1 MQKGAADAVNRLY
14 VTPVQACVCRAD
26 LLFLHGEEEN
36 RTCAFDA
43 AEPCAVRLYLPRAA
57 AAQEVTLEL
66 FSESGDKLLRRISG
80 EWEDVYGACD
90 VYLFPVSSVRAG
102 LYFARICV
110 KNGAFTLYG
119 TLDGRSVRLSPDASA
134 RPNIQISVSE
144 FAHSEPKDVYG
155 GVIYHVFVDRFC
167 PGGRVPLREGAILD
181 PDWEHGIPQ
190 FAPYNGAPL
199 KNNKFF
205 GGTLWGVLDK
215 LAYLKGLGVTVLYL
229 SPIFDSPSNH
239 KYDTADYM
247 TVDPMFGGEEALRAL
262 IEAGK
267 RAGIRIILDGV
278 FNHTG
283 ADSIYFDKYGRYGKG
298 GACTSKDSP
307 YYTWYDFQQY
317 PDKYTC
323 WWGIDILPR
332 IHPDVPSCGEYF
344 VGREGVIRHYAD
356 MGILGFRL
364 DVADELSDRFLTKI
378 KAALS
383 EEQPDSML
391 YGEVWED
398 ASNKI
403 AYDVRKKYFLG
414 RELDGVMNYPVR
426 EGLIRYFLHGDCDAL
441 SYALHE
447 VTEHAPARILH
458 AQMNLLGTH
467 DTERILTV
475 LGAPSSDGRSNEE
488 LSRAIMT
495 AQERAIG
502 RTRLKMAYTVLATL
516 PGVPSVYYGDEV
528 GMEGYHDPFNRRP
541 FPWGREDAEL
551 LRHYR
556 KLGRLRRRHAAY
568 RKGAFRVLAL
578 TKEQLLFVRLYKT
591 HAYVTA
597 VNRGTRDL
605 TFSCSED
612 MTNLFTGKSAPSFT
626 LAPMSATVY
635 RTSIGAAFTV
645 K

>member
-1 MQKGAADAVNRLY
+1 MRRLY
-14 VTPVQACVCRAD
+14 VTPEQLCVCRAD
-26 LLFLHGEEEN
+26 LLFLHGESEN

-43 AEPCAVRLYLPRAA
+43 DEPCGARLYLPRSA

-66 FSESGDKLLRRISG
+66 FSESGDKLLRRING
-80 EWEDVYGACD
+80 EWESIQGACD
-90 VYLFPVSSVRAG
+90 VYIFDMNTVRVG

-110 KNGAFTLYG
+110 TGGGASLYG
-119 TLDGRSVRLSPDASA
+119 TLFDRSICLTADPTVMA
-134 RPNIQISVSE
+134 NIQISVSE
-144 FAHSEPKDVYG
+144 FAHAAPKDVYG
-155 GVIYHVFVDRFC
+155 GVIYHAFVDRFHR
-167 PGGRVPLREGAILD
+167 GGDVPLRDGAILD
-181 PDWEHGIPQ
+181 PDWEGGIPQ

-205 GGTLWGVLDK
+205 GGTLWGIIDK
-215 LAYLKGLGVTVLYL
+215 LDYLKSLGVTVLYL

-267 RAGIRIILDGV
+267 RVGISLILDGV

-283 ADSIYFDKYGRYGKG
+283 ADSIYFDKYNRYGRG
-298 GACTSKDSP
+298 GACTSADSP
-307 YYTWYDFQQY
+307 YRAWYDFQHY

-332 IHPDVPSCGEYF
+332 IHPDVPACGEYF
-344 VGREGVIRHYAD
+344 VGREGVIRHYAA
-356 MGILGFRL
+356 MGISGFRL

-378 KAALS
+378 KSALS
-383 EEQPDSML
+383 DEQPASVL

-398 ASNKI
+398 ASCKI

-426 EGLIRYFLHGDCDAL
+426 EGLIRYFLHGDSDAL
-441 SYALHE
+441 AYALHE

-475 LGAPSSDGRSNEE
+475 LGAPPSDGRSNAE
-488 LSRAIMT
+488 LSCATMT
-495 AQERAIG
+495 AEERDVG

-541 FPWGREDAEL
+541 FPWGREDTEL

-556 KLGRLRRRHAAY
+556 KLGRLRARHAVY
-568 RKGAFRVLAL
+568 RCGAFRLLSL
-578 TKEQLLFVRLYKT
+578 TPEQLIFVRLHKT
-591 HAYVTA
+591 YAYVTA
-597 VNRGTRDL
+597 VNRSAHSL
-605 TFSCSED
+605 TLTCSED
-612 MTNLFTGKSAPSFT
+612 MMNLFTGKSFPAFT
-626 LAPMSATVY
+626 LAPESAAVY
-635 RTSIGAAFTV
+635 RTALGAALTV
-645 K
+645 NKKSL